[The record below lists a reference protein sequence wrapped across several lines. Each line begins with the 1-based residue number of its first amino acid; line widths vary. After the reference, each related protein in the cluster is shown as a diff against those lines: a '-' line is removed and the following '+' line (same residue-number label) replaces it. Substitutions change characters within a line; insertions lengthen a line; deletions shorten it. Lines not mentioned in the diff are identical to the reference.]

1 MRRSNA
7 FFLVGL
13 ILLVAGAAALVYGII
28 NYNTA
33 SSSAGGVIMNKI
45 FGARTDAENQAIIW
59 IVAGAAGAVVGLVL
73 LLSGRRRG

>member
-28 NYNTA
+28 SYNQVTETV
-33 SSSAGGVIMNKI
+33 GGAFKNL
-45 FGARTDAENQAIIW
+45 FSGGADKNQAIIW